1 MLQLTKIILYLK
13 AEKHYKTIFRPI
25 EANVFLN
32 LEIGN
37 TFFYPSVPYRS
48 PLHFFF
54 PNHHLALFK
63 GERGP

>member
-37 TFFYPSVPYRS
+37 TFFILVY
-48 PLHFFF
+48 LID
-54 PNHHLALFK
+54 HLYISSSQIII
-63 GERGP
+63 